1 MTAADV
7 KRVLLESAEV
17 KRASAET
24 ISDEIAQAGKM
35 LIECYARGG
44 KTLIFGNGG
53 SAADAQHYAAELVG
67 RFNAE
72 RRALPALALTVNSST
87 LTSVGN
93 DYGYAQV
100 FTRQIEAFTS
110 PGDVVIAV
118 STSGTSENILAGVK
132 RAQEIGAKVIGLSG
146 KSGGQMLNVCDLCIV
161 VPSQSTARIQE
172 THITILHIWCDMVE
186 KSISG

>member
-1 MTAADV
+1 MTPDDV

-17 KRASAET
+17 KRATADALSEDIASAG
-24 ISDEIAQAGKM
+24 QM
-35 LIECYARGG
+35 LVDCYARGN

-72 RRALPALALTVNSST
+72 RRALPAIALTVNTST

-93 DYGYAQV
+93 DYGYSHV
-100 FTRQIEAFTS
+100 FIREIEAFTA
-110 PGDVVIAV
+110 PGDVAIAI
-118 STSGTSENILAGVK
+118 STSGTSENILSGIG
-132 RAQEIGAKVIGLSG
+132 RAKELGAKVIGLSG
-146 KSGGQMLNVCDLCIV
+146 KEGGSMRDVCDACIV

-172 THITILHIWCDMVE
+172 THIAILHIWCDMVE
-186 KSISG
+186 KSV